1 MVMCLHSS
9 QVHTAVG
16 VFPGQEDLIAY
27 TITPI
32 GSQSRSVSGPQK
44 VQRPSS
50 MGRMSMNIFL
60 QSEELK
66 EVIELT
72 FPDASAGGLVFP
84 TSLFIDSVSV
94 KLVKFAE
101 VW

>member
-1 MVMCLHSS
+1 
-9 QVHTAVG
+9 
-16 VFPGQEDLIAY
+16 
-27 TITPI
+27 
-32 GSQSRSVSGPQK
+32 
-44 VQRPSS
+44 
-50 MGRMSMNIFL
+50 MNIFL